1 MKIHIS
7 TFLFFLGEV
16 IEEGSQL
23 KKRVGI
29 KPPRQQTERTVRR
42 RIGPICPF
50 TRNAEGAAIQLA
62 EQKSVDASASAL
74 LQNFE
79 ALAAKWMERMADF
92 HPSQRRIAL
101 KCSSR

>member
-1 MKIHIS
+1 M
-7 TFLFFLGEV
+7 LQ
-16 IEEGSQL
+16 EGGQL
-23 KKRVGI
+23 EKRVGI

-50 TRNAEGAAIQLA
+50 TRNAEGAAVQLA

-79 ALAAKWMERMADF
+79 ALAAQWMEGMADLR
-92 HPSQRRIAL
+92 PSQMRFVL
-101 KCSSR
+101 QCSSR